1 MISSNRIGSSAENTL
16 RQSPPSRTLRCVLAI
31 LLTLMLAA
39 PSLALPRMALA
50 GNEPAPAS
58 NTTWDEL
65 KPFLER
71 GLGVPYLFGG
81 SNESGWDCSGYVS
94 WAFSTCGNAN
104 YTHYTT
110 TFENELAANGSFV
123 MQGAGGDLRDER
135 MEPGD
140 VIFFYSA
147 GVSEPTHMGVIGE
160 RVDGI
165 VMVYHAFTNSFADI
179 YGNRGTMLQGL
190 DANPGST
197 LPGIWNMTSGH
208 GKGHWS
214 KFTVYRGVTSTG
226 SLALA
231 KSSANTDMT
240 DGNENYSLEGAVY
253 GVYPSYSQAQDG
265 VDAVATMTTDAA
277 GKAQVDHVKRGTYYI
292 KEISPSPGFA
302 LDETIYEATV
312 SSGEITTKEV
322 KEAPQS
328 NPVSLLVSKAD
339 GDTDRNEAQGDA
351 SLAKAQFELSF
362 YGGQYSS
369 RTEAEAAANS
379 GVAKRVWIMQ
389 TDESGRINPTSPDS
403 TFPVHGP
410 DGSIIST
417 EPYFVSGDSPFTT
430 TDGQLTLPLG
440 TLIIREVMAPQ
451 GYLIS
456 DSSDH
461 LVNVTGGGTEES
473 VFAFSAPSISEQ
485 VQRGGIAVGKID
497 RENGRHL
504 PSGSATLAGAV
515 FSIVNDS
522 AASVVVDGIE
532 FLPGSVV
539 AAIETDENG
548 CARTTENAL
557 PFGTYIVT
565 ETKAPDGYLLDAG
578 SRSWSKTVQI
588 REEAVYDLTSTANSV
603 DDQVKR
609 GDFSFSKVDG
619 RTMERLA
626 DVPFLI
632 TSKTTGEAHVVA
644 SDENGMVDTSASWN
658 PHTHETNT
666 NDWIADTEIDP
677 KADSSDNTGI
687 VDVKPDS
694 RTGIW
699 FSGRTDITTEPDDSL
714 GALPYDTYVIEEI
727 PCKANADKALV
738 SFTITI
744 SRDKTNLDLGT
755 VDDNPGPSIRT
766 ELATLNGGHASA
778 QGAGVTLI
786 DEVAY
791 DGLTPGKTYTIKGT
805 LHAMQEDSNGNKTD
819 AGAIRDADGNEVTAE
834 TTFKASAPEGAANV
848 EFTFDAVGID
858 ASAVVPFETLEVDG
872 NVAAEHSD
880 ITDEKQTVWFPSIKT
895 DLRNKN
901 AGTTPSAE
909 GKIVL
914 VDEVSFEGLAPGKP
928 YSIEGEL
935 HIRSKDGIDSGI
947 AVDKNGLEIRSS
959 QLFVPESSHGT
970 ASVAFSFE
978 APDLAGETVV
988 AYEKLTDNGIVL
1000 TEHANISDDDQS
1012 ISFPTIATTA
1022 RCNESDSN
1030 EVPSV
1035 LGKATIID
1043 TVKYRNLIEGK
1054 TYTLQATPHLASISE
1069 DGTITDA
1076 GALKTE
1082 EGTEIC
1088 AQASFTAGA
1097 ASGTA
1102 DVKIEIDPSK
1112 LKGETIVMF
1121 EECYDGE
1128 TLVATHADINAKE
1141 QTLTVPS
1148 IMTLARDGKT
1158 ASHEGSIAKNSTI
1171 VDVIRFENLTPGKK
1185 YSVTGS
1191 AHIVA
1196 EDGKSADREE
1206 IGSNSMDFIPDAP
1219 NGEVEVAI
1227 SVDSTKLEGKTAV
1240 VFERVKDENTLIA
1253 AHEDASSK
1261 PQSVS
1266 YPAPKAEVPG
1276 KKPGLTKTGDPM
1288 KIAIGGLL
1296 TVAAVGI
1303 ATAAVAIRRRRG

>member
-1 MISSNRIGSSAENTL
+1 MRRSLYLRRPSFGS
-16 RQSPPSRTLRCVLAI
+16 QF
-31 LLTLMLAA
+31 
-39 PSLALPRMALA
+39 
-50 GNEPAPAS
+50 
-58 NTTWDEL
+58 
-65 KPFLER
+65 K
-71 GLGVPYLFGG
+71 
-81 SNESGWDCSGYVS
+81 
-94 WAFSTCGNAN
+94 
-104 YTHYTT
+104 
-110 TFENELAANGSFV
+110 
-123 MQGAGGDLRDER
+123 
-135 MEPGD
+135 
-140 VIFFYSA
+140 
-147 GVSEPTHMGVIGE
+147 
-160 RVDGI
+160 
-165 VMVYHAFTNSFADI
+165 
-179 YGNRGTMLQGL
+179 
-190 DANPGST
+190 
-197 LPGIWNMTSGH
+197 
-208 GKGHWS
+208 
-214 KFTVYRGVTSTG
+214 
-226 SLALA
+226 
-231 KSSANTDMT
+231 
-240 DGNENYSLEGAVY
+240 
-253 GVYPSYSQAQDG
+253 
-265 VDAVATMTTDAA
+265 
-277 GKAQVDHVKRGTYYI
+277 
-292 KEISPSPGFA
+292 
-302 LDETIYEATV
+302 
-312 SSGEITTKEV
+312 
-322 KEAPQS
+322 S

-351 SLAKAQFELSF
+351 SLAKAQFELLF

-632 TSKTTGEAHVVA
+632 TSKTTGEAHVIV

-658 PHTHETNT
+658 PHTHETNA

-714 GALPYDTYVIEEI
+714 GALPYDTYVVEEI
-727 PCKANADKALV
+727 PCKENADKALV
-738 SFTITI
+738 SFTITV

-819 AGAIRDADGNEVTAE
+819 AGAIRDANGNEVTAE
-834 TTFKASAPEGAANV
+834 TTFEASAPEGAANV
-848 EFTFDAVGID
+848 EFTFDAADID
-858 ASAVVPFETLEVDG
+858 ASAVVAFETLEVDG

-880 ITDEKQTVWFPSIKT
+880 ITDENQTVWFPSIKT
-895 DLRNKN
+895 NLCNKN
-901 AGTTPSAE
+901 TGATPSAE

-935 HIRSKDGIDSGI
+935 RVRSKDGIDSGI

-1000 TEHANISDDDQS
+1000 TEHADISDDDQS

-1022 RCNESDSN
+1022 RCNESDSS

-1043 TVKYRNLIEGK
+1043 NVKYRNLIEGK
-1054 TYTLQATPHLASISE
+1054 TYTLQVTPHLAGISE

-1185 YSVTGS
+1185 YAVTGS

-1240 VFERVKDENTLIA
+1240 VFEQVKDENTLIA

-1303 ATAAVAIRRRRG
+1303 VTAAVAIRRRRG

>member
-1 MISSNRIGSSAENTL
+1 
-16 RQSPPSRTLRCVLAI
+16 
-31 LLTLMLAA
+31 MLAA

-214 KFTVYRGVTSTG
+214 KFTVYRGVASTG

-253 GVYPSYSQAQDG
+253 GVYPSRSQAQDS
-265 VDAVATMTTDAA
+265 VDAVTTMTTDAA
-277 GKAQVDHVKRGTYYI
+277 GKAQVDDIKRGTYCI

-312 SSGEITTKEV
+312 NSGEITTKEV

-351 SLAKAQFELSF
+351 SLAKAQFEFSF

-430 TDGQLTLPLG
+430 IDGQLALPLG
-440 TLIIREVMAPQ
+440 TLIIREVVAPQ

-461 LVNVTGGGTEES
+461 LANVTGGGTEES

-497 RENGRHL
+497 RENGGHL

-532 FLPGSVV
+532 FLPGSVI

-565 ETKAPDGYLLDAG
+565 ETKAPDGYLLDAN

-632 TSKTTGEAHVVA
+632 TSKTTGESHVVV
-644 SDENGMVDTSASWN
+644 SDENGMVDTSANWN
-658 PHTHETNT
+658 PHTHETNA
-666 NDWIADTEIDP
+666 NDRIADTEIGP

-714 GALPYDTYVIEEI
+714 GALPYDTYVVEEI

-738 SFTITI
+738 SFTITV

-791 DGLTPGKTYTIKGT
+791 NGLTPGKTYTIKGT
-805 LHAMQEDSNGNKTD
+805 LHAMQEDSDGNKTD
-819 AGAIRDADGNEVTAE
+819 AGAIRDADGSEVTAE
-834 TTFKASAPEGAANV
+834 TTFEASAPEGAANV
-848 EFTFDAVGID
+848 EFTFDASAID
-858 ASAVVPFETLEVDG
+858 ASAVVAFETLEVNG

-880 ITDEKQTVWFPSIKT
+880 ITDEKQTVWLPSIKT
-895 DLRNKN
+895 NLCNKN
-901 AGTTPSAE
+901 AGVTPSAE

-935 HIRSKDGIDSGI
+935 HVRSKDGIDSGI

-1069 DGTITDA
+1069 DGMITDA

-1088 AQASFTAGA
+1088 AQASFTADTT
-1097 ASGTA
+1097 SGTA

-1128 TLVATHADINAKE
+1128 TLVAAHADINAKE

-1171 VDVIRFENLTPGKK
+1171 VDVVRFENLTPGKK

-1240 VFERVKDENTLIA
+1240 IFERVKDENTLIA

-1266 YPAPKAEVPG
+1266 YPAPKAEAPG

-1303 ATAAVAIRRRRG
+1303 VTAAVAIRRRRG

>member
-16 RQSPPSRTLRCVLAI
+16 RQSFSSRTLRCVLAI

-94 WAFSTCGNAN
+94 WAFSTCENAN

-214 KFTVYRGVTSTG
+214 KFTVYRGVASTG

-253 GVYPSYSQAQDG
+253 GVYPSRSQAQDS
-265 VDAVATMTTDAA
+265 VDAVTTMTTDAA
-277 GKAQVDHVKRGTYYI
+277 GKAQVDDIKRGTYCI

-312 SSGEITTKEV
+312 NSGEITTKEV

-351 SLAKAQFELSF
+351 SLAKAQFEFSF

-430 TDGQLTLPLG
+430 IDGQLALPLG
-440 TLIIREVMAPQ
+440 TLIIREVVAPQ

-461 LVNVTGGGTEES
+461 LANVTGGGTEES

-497 RENGRHL
+497 RENGGHL

-532 FLPGSVV
+532 FLPGSVI

-565 ETKAPDGYLLDAG
+565 ETKAPDGYLLDAN

-632 TSKTTGEAHVVA
+632 TSKTTGESHVVV
-644 SDENGMVDTSASWN
+644 SDENGMVDTSANWN
-658 PHTHETNT
+658 PHTHETNA
-666 NDWIADTEIDP
+666 NDRIADTEIGP

-714 GALPYDTYVIEEI
+714 GALPYDTYVVEEI

-738 SFTITI
+738 SFTITV

-791 DGLTPGKTYTIKGT
+791 NGLTPGKTYTIKGT
-805 LHAMQEDSNGNKTD
+805 LHAMQEDSDGNKTD
-819 AGAIRDADGNEVTAE
+819 AGAIRDADGSEVTAE
-834 TTFKASAPEGAANV
+834 TTFEASAPEGAANV
-848 EFTFDAVGID
+848 EFTFDASAID
-858 ASAVVPFETLEVDG
+858 ASAVVAFETLEVNG

-880 ITDEKQTVWFPSIKT
+880 ITDEKQTVWLPSIKT
-895 DLRNKN
+895 NLCNKN
-901 AGTTPSAE
+901 AGVTPSAE

-935 HIRSKDGIDSGI
+935 HVRSKDGIDSGI

-1069 DGTITDA
+1069 DGMITDA

-1088 AQASFTAGA
+1088 AQASFTADTT
-1097 ASGTA
+1097 SGTA

-1128 TLVATHADINAKE
+1128 TLVAAHADINAKE

-1171 VDVIRFENLTPGKK
+1171 VDVVRFENLTPGKK

-1240 VFERVKDENTLIA
+1240 IFERVKDENTLIA

-1266 YPAPKAEVPG
+1266 YPAPKAEAPG

-1303 ATAAVAIRRRRG
+1303 VTAAVAIRRRRG

>member
-16 RQSPPSRTLRCVLAI
+16 RQSTSSRTLRCVLAI
-31 LLTLMLAA
+31 LLTLMLAV

-50 GNEPAPAS
+50 GNEPVPAS

-94 WAFSTCGNAN
+94 WAFSTCGNTN

-214 KFTVYRGVTSTG
+214 KFTVYRGVASTG

-253 GVYPSYSQAQDG
+253 GVYPSRSQAQDS
-265 VDAVATMTTDAA
+265 VDAVTTMTTDAA
-277 GKAQVDHVKRGTYYI
+277 GKAQVDDIKRGTYCI

-312 SSGEITTKEV
+312 NSGEITTKEV

-351 SLAKAQFELSF
+351 SLAKAQFEFSF

-430 TDGQLTLPLG
+430 TDGQLALPLG

-461 LVNVTGGGTEES
+461 LANVTGGGTEES

-497 RENGRHL
+497 RENGGHL

-565 ETKAPDGYLLDAG
+565 ETKAPDGYLLDAN

-609 GDFSFSKVDG
+609 GNFSFSKVDG

-632 TSKTTGEAHVVA
+632 TSKTTGESHVVV
-644 SDENGMVDTSASWN
+644 SDENGMVDTSANWN
-658 PHTHETNT
+658 PHTHETNA
-666 NDWIADTEIDP
+666 NDRIADTEIGP

-714 GALPYDTYVIEEI
+714 GALPYDTYVVEEI

-738 SFTITI
+738 SFTITV

-791 DGLTPGKTYTIKGT
+791 NGLTPGKTYTIKGT
-805 LHAMQEDSNGNKTD
+805 LHAMQEDSDGNKTD

-848 EFTFDAVGID
+848 EFTLDASAID
-858 ASAVVPFETLEVDG
+858 ASAVVAFETLEVDG

-895 DLRNKN
+895 NLCNKN

-935 HIRSKDGIDSGI
+935 HVRSKDGIDSGI

-1088 AQASFTAGA
+1088 AQASFTADTT
-1097 ASGTA
+1097 SGTA

-1128 TLVATHADINAKE
+1128 TLVAAHADINAKE

-1171 VDVIRFENLTPGKK
+1171 VDVVRFENLTPGKK

-1240 VFERVKDENTLIA
+1240 IFERVKDENTLIA

-1266 YPAPKAEVPG
+1266 YPAPKAEAPG

-1303 ATAAVAIRRRRG
+1303 VTAAVAIRRRRG

>member
-1 MISSNRIGSSAENTL
+1 
-16 RQSPPSRTLRCVLAI
+16 
-31 LLTLMLAA
+31 MLAV

-50 GNEPAPAS
+50 GNEPVPAS

-94 WAFSTCGNAN
+94 WAFSTCGNTN

-214 KFTVYRGVTSTG
+214 KFTVYRGVASTG

-253 GVYPSYSQAQDG
+253 GVYPSRSQAQDS
-265 VDAVATMTTDAA
+265 VDAVTTMTTDAA
-277 GKAQVDHVKRGTYYI
+277 GKAQVDDIKRGTYCI

-312 SSGEITTKEV
+312 NSGEITTKEV

-351 SLAKAQFELSF
+351 SLAKAQFEFSF

-430 TDGQLTLPLG
+430 TDGQLALPLG

-461 LVNVTGGGTEES
+461 LANVTGGGTEES

-497 RENGRHL
+497 RENGGHL

-565 ETKAPDGYLLDAG
+565 ETKAPDGYLLDAN

-632 TSKTTGEAHVVA
+632 TSKTTGESHVVV
-644 SDENGMVDTSASWN
+644 SDENGMVDTSANWN
-658 PHTHETNT
+658 PHTHETNA
-666 NDWIADTEIDP
+666 NDRIADTEIGP

-714 GALPYDTYVIEEI
+714 GALPYDTYVVEEI

-738 SFTITI
+738 SFTITV

-791 DGLTPGKTYTIKGT
+791 NGLTPGKTYTIKGT
-805 LHAMQEDSNGNKTD
+805 LHAMQEDSDGNKTD
-819 AGAIRDADGNEVTAE
+819 AGAIRDADGSEVTAE
-834 TTFKASAPEGAANV
+834 TTFEASAPEGAANV
-848 EFTFDAVGID
+848 EFTFDASAID
-858 ASAVVPFETLEVDG
+858 ASAVVAFETLEVDG

-895 DLRNKN
+895 NLCNKN
-901 AGTTPSAE
+901 AGVTPSAE

-935 HIRSKDGIDSGI
+935 HVRSKDGIDSGI
-947 AVDKNGLEIRSS
+947 AVDKNGFEIRSS

-978 APDLAGETVV
+978 APDLAGETVA

-1088 AQASFTAGA
+1088 AQASFTADTT
-1097 ASGTA
+1097 SGTA

-1128 TLVATHADINAKE
+1128 TLVAAHADINAKE

-1227 SVDSTKLEGKTAV
+1227 SVDSAKLEGKTAV

-1266 YPAPKAEVPG
+1266 YPAPKAEAPG

-1303 ATAAVAIRRRRG
+1303 VTAAAAIRCRRG

>member
-16 RQSPPSRTLRCVLAI
+16 RQSPSSRTLRCVLAI

-50 GNEPAPAS
+50 GNEPTPAS

-253 GVYPSYSQAQDG
+253 GVYPSYSQAQDD
-265 VDAVATMTTDAA
+265 VDAVATMTTDTA

-312 SSGEITTKEV
+312 NSGEITTKEV

-351 SLAKAQFELSF
+351 SLAKAQFEFSF

-369 RTEAEAAANS
+369 RAEAEAAANS
-379 GVAKRVWIMQ
+379 GAAKRVWTMQ
-389 TDESGRINPTSPDS
+389 TDESGRIDPASPDS

-430 TDGQLTLPLG
+430 TDGQLALPLG

-473 VFAFSAPSISEQ
+473 IFTFSAPSISER

-539 AAIETDENG
+539 TTIETDENG

-609 GDFSFSKVDG
+609 GDFSLSKVDG

-632 TSKTTGEAHVVA
+632 TSKTTGEAHVAV
-644 SDENGMVDTSASWN
+644 SDENGMVDTSANWN
-658 PHTHETNT
+658 PHTHETNA

-714 GALPYDTYVIEEI
+714 GALPYDTYVVEEI

-738 SFTITI
+738 SFIITV

-805 LHAMQEDSNGNKTD
+805 LHAMQEDSDGNKTD

-834 TTFKASAPEGAANV
+834 TTFEASAPEGAANV
-848 EFTFDAVGID
+848 EFPFDAVGIV
-858 ASAVVPFETLEVDG
+858 ASAVVAFETLEVDG

-895 DLRNKN
+895 NLCNKN
-901 AGTTPSAE
+901 AGATPSAE

-935 HIRSKDGIDSGI
+935 HIRSKGGIDSGI

-1000 TEHANISDDDQS
+1000 TEHADISDDDQS

-1022 RCNESDSN
+1022 RCNESDSS

-1043 TVKYRNLIEGK
+1043 NVKYRNLIEGK

-1102 DVKIEIDPSK
+1102 DMKIEFDPSK

>member
-16 RQSPPSRTLRCVLAI
+16 RQSFSSRTLRCVLAI

-214 KFTVYRGVTSTG
+214 KFTVYRGVASTG

-253 GVYPSYSQAQDG
+253 GVYPSRSQAQDS

-277 GKAQVDHVKRGTYYI
+277 GKAQVDDIKRGTYCI

-312 SSGEITTKEV
+312 NSGEITTKEV

-351 SLAKAQFELSF
+351 SLAKAQFEFSF

-379 GVAKRVWIMQ
+379 GVAKRVWTMQ

-430 TDGQLTLPLG
+430 TDGQLALPLG

-473 VFAFSAPSISEQ
+473 VFTFSVPSISEQ

-497 RENGRHL
+497 RENGGHL

-565 ETKAPDGYLLDAG
+565 ETKAPDGYLLDAN

-626 DVPFLI
+626 DAPFLI
-632 TSKTTGEAHVVA
+632 TSKTTGESHVVV
-644 SDENGMVDTSASWN
+644 SDENGMVDTSANWN
-658 PHTHETNT
+658 PHTHETNA
-666 NDWIADTEIDP
+666 NDRIADTEIGP

-714 GALPYDTYVIEEI
+714 GALPYDTYVVEEI

-738 SFTITI
+738 SFTLTV

-791 DGLTPGKTYTIKGT
+791 NGLTPGKTYTIKGT
-805 LHAMQEDSNGNKTD
+805 LHAMQEDSDGNKTD

-834 TTFKASAPEGAANV
+834 TTFEASAPEGAANV
-848 EFTFDAVGID
+848 EFTFDASAID
-858 ASAVVPFETLEVDG
+858 ASAVVAFETLEVDG

-895 DLRNKN
+895 NLCNKN

-935 HIRSKDGIDSGI
+935 HVRSKDGIDSGI

-1088 AQASFTAGA
+1088 AQASFTADTT
-1097 ASGTA
+1097 SGTA

-1128 TLVATHADINAKE
+1128 TLVAAHADINAKE

-1171 VDVIRFENLTPGKK
+1171 VDVVRFENLTPGKK

-1227 SVDSTKLEGKTAV
+1227 SVDSTKLEEKTAV
-1240 VFERVKDENTLIA
+1240 IFERVKDENTLIA

-1266 YPAPKAEVPG
+1266 YPAPKAEAPG

-1303 ATAAVAIRRRRG
+1303 VTAAVAIRRRRG